1 MAYPTFLGRILCETF
16 TQSDFFMKE
25 YAPDDIYEFEDIDAL
40 RKFDSEFL
48 MNIDSD
54 IISNICQ
61 TLQCSPNDITD
72 INVINAGLT
81 NVSFSFECCQKST
94 FIAILAE
101 HPAI

>member
-1 MAYPTFLGRILCETF
+1 
-16 TQSDFFMKE
+16 MKE

-54 IISNICQ
+54 IISNICK

-81 NVSFSFECCQKST
+81 NVSFSFECCRKKYVYR
-94 FIAILAE
+94 
-101 HPAI
+101 HPGGTSGNLINRKRNCLHKAKRKN